1 MLRGFVFAHHVE
13 TLERALPRDSDIEI
27 DHPYK
32 APTIKQTSYLLA
44 IQLVI
49 DRFLIDR
56 KWEGSLRRRIIKDSP
71 EIVDWSRYSKPI
83 KTIASVLSDCYE
95 AIQIM
100 PAIVPLENLEKMN
113 LRLVRS
119 TSRIWDSSMHNA
131 TLPAVQAFTIAQ
143 VSYDSE
149 RVKRLLHEPLLPALE
164 STLNAVAKSNGY
176 PGGAEVTL
184 GWASQSANLEYAWW
198 TVIALQPYMMRRP
211 SGNAVHQWISD
222 VCSNRRLIENAL
234 KP

>member
-1 MLRGFVFAHHVE
+1 MGSLETSALDMIEPLRVTLRGPAFPVWECWHAFVASTYIRRDMLRGFVFAHHVE

-49 DRFLIDR
+49 DRFLMS
-56 KWEGSLRRRIIKDSP
+56 KPGVGGLRRRIIKDSP

-113 LRLVRS
+113 LRTVES
-119 TSRIWDSSMHNA
+119 TSKIWDSSTHDA
-131 TLPAVQAFTIAQ
+131 TLPAVQAFTIPQ
-143 VSYDSE
+143 VDL
-149 RVKRLLHEPLLPALE
+149 RQRPRQAPAPQ
-164 STLNAVAKSNGY
+164 AVTTG
-176 PGGAEVTL
+176 L
-184 GWASQSANLEYAWW
+184 
-198 TVIALQPYMMRRP
+198 
-211 SGNAVHQWISD
+211 
-222 VCSNRRLIENAL
+222 
-234 KP
+234 